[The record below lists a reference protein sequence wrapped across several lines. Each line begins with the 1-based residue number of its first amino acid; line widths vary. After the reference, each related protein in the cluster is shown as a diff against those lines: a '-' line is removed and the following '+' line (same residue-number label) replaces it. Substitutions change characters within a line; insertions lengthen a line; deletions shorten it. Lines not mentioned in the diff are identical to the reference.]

1 MSNSFTAAVIG
12 SGPAGL
18 MAADQLSQLGAKVT
32 LFEKRKGLGRKLL
45 VAGSSGLNITYDC
58 PASEFANFYQGPKP
72 HFSALFKEFGSQD
85 WIRFIEKDLGISTFK
100 GTSRRYFVEGMKA
113 SILLKNWTDRLKN
126 LGVDIQS
133 GRELIDFERLE
144 TGQSSGKILLSFD
157 DSSSLEADI
166 VILALGGGSWEPQ
179 EKPLRWVELLRQKNL
194 VFKDFE
200 SANCGYEINW
210 PTQLLEEAEGKPIK
224 NIVLTSS
231 KGKRAGE
238 LVITRYGLE
247 GTPIYFAGEIGTVY
261 LDLKPE
267 MSPAELLARLNSGK
281 ENLSPIRRV
290 KKHLKLSEGADA
302 FVFHMLPAQAR
313 NDLKKLAETLKKFPV
328 KLERPRPLE
337 EAISSTGGL
346 SFSELNEN
354 LMLKKYPGIFAA
366 GEMLDWHAPTG
377 GFLIQ
382 ASVSEG
388 VFVAKRAAAL
398 RGACP
403 SSGPKK

>member
-1 MSNSFTAAVIG
+1 
-12 SGPAGL
+12 
-18 MAADQLSQLGAKVT
+18 MAADQLSKLGARVT

-58 PASEFANFYQGPKP
+58 PDSEFSQFYQGPKS
-72 HFSALFKEFGSQD
+72 HFAALFREFGPKD
-85 WIRFIEKDLGISTFK
+85 WLRFIETDLGISTFK

-113 SILLKNWTDRLKN
+113 SVLLKNWTERLRQA
-126 LGVDIQS
+126 GVDIQS
-133 GRELIDFERLE
+133 DHELSDFERMAN
-144 TGQSSGKILLSFD
+144 GQIRLRLNESQ
-157 DSSSLEADI
+157 EHEYDI

-179 EKPLRWVELLRQKNL
+179 EKPLRWVELLRKKGL
-194 VFKDFE
+194 AFTAFE

-210 PTQLLEEAEGKPIK
+210 PPKLLEEAEGKPIK

-238 LVITRYGLE
+238 LVITRYGIE
-247 GTPIYFAGEIGTVY
+247 GTPVYFAGEIGTVY
-261 LDLKPE
+261 LDFKPE
-267 MSPAELLARLNSGK
+267 MSSDELFARLNSGN

-290 KKHLKLSEGADA
+290 KKFLRLSEGADA
-302 FVFHMLPAQAR
+302 FVFHMLPNQAR
-313 NDLKKLAETLKKFPV
+313 ADLKKLSETLKKFPV

-346 SFSELNEN
+346 QFSELDEN
-354 LMLKKYPGIFAA
+354 LMIKKYPGIYAT

-382 ASVSEG
+382 ASVSQG
-388 VFVAKRAAAL
+388 AFVARRAAAA
-398 RGACP
+398 RGASP